1 MRLYGSVT
9 RSICCVL
16 FDRFWTFL
24 MTHSTSFL
32 HDGAE
37 NGISLALQRVEFK
50 PKGDGFNEAWIQN
63 LIAANPSILPI
74 VDIEPAFTPAISVCT
89 ELPLPSGFLD
99 NLLVTPKGDLIAVE
113 CKLWRN
119 PQARREVVAQILD
132 YASAMTH
139 LGYSGLQTAIVAARI
154 QPGFDLY
161 AHVSAFCDDRDA
173 LLEEAQFVDAV
184 SRNLRLGRCL
194 LLIAGD
200 GIREEVEGMTEFLQ
214 QHAGMNFTLALVQL
228 AVHQIP
234 GRAERLIIPSVPMRT
249 KTITRGVVKVEAN
262 GVSIQAVIET
272 SGQPARATSLS
283 EDGFFAQLDDL
294 KPNTSSRLKT
304 FLLSLQDLGV
314 EFEVKKTLII
324 RMRVADQSF
333 LPFVVY
339 TNGTVETDYVRR
351 KDLMEPLVQ
360 GLTQAIPFTLRHETL
375 KTIVVAKRK
384 SDGSPFTIWDILEHQ
399 TGVRLALQSLRD
411 AMEGR

>member
-1 MRLYGSVT
+1 MS
-9 RSICCVL
+9 
-16 FDRFWTFL
+16 
-24 MTHSTSFL
+24 HSTSFL
-32 HDGAE
+32 HDGSE
-37 NGISLALQRVEFK
+37 NGVSLALHRLEFK
-50 PKGDGFNEAWIQN
+50 PKGDDFNEAWIQN

-74 VDIEPAFTPAISVCT
+74 VDIEPAFTPAISVCI

-139 LGYSGLQTAIVAARI
+139 IGYAGLQAAIVAARR

-161 AHVSAFCDDRDA
+161 AHVSAVCDDRDV
-173 LLEEAQFVDAV
+173 LFEEAQFVDAV

-228 AVHQIP
+228 AVHHIP

-249 KTITRGVVKVEAN
+249 KTITRGVVRVEAN
-262 GVSIQAVIET
+262 GVSIQPVSEMST
-272 SGQPARATSLS
+272 QPARATSLS

-294 KPNTSSRLKT
+294 RPKTSFRLRT
-304 FLLSLQDLGV
+304 FLESLQDLGV
-314 EFEVKKTLII
+314 EFEVKKTLIV

-333 LPFVVY
+333 LPFVIY
-339 TNGTVETDYVRR
+339 SNGTVDTDYVRR
-351 KDLMEPLVQ
+351 KDLMGPLVQ
-360 GLTQAIPFTLRHETL
+360 GLIQAIPLTVRHETP
-375 KTIVVAKRK
+375 KTIVIAKRK
-384 SDGSPFTIWDILEHQ
+384 IDGSPFTIWDILEHQ
-399 TGVRLALQSLRD
+399 TGVREARKCKPEVIQPVHKHDAGHRD
-411 AMEGR
+411 VQRTGVGKIG

>member
-1 MRLYGSVT
+1 
-9 RSICCVL
+9 
-16 FDRFWTFL
+16 

-37 NGISLALQRVEFK
+37 NGVALALQRVEFK
-50 PKGDGFNEAWIQN
+50 PKGDRFNEAWIQN

-74 VDIEPAFTPAISVCT
+74 VDIEPAFTPAISICT

-139 LGYSGLQTAIVAARI
+139 LGYSGLQAAIVAARI

-161 AHVSAFCDDRDA
+161 AHISAVCDDWDA

-262 GVSIQAVIET
+262 GVSIQPFIET

-294 KPNTSSRLKT
+294 RPNTSSRLKT
-304 FLLSLQDLGV
+304 FLLSLEDLGV
-314 EFEVKKTLII
+314 EFEVKKTLIV

-339 TNGTVETDYVRR
+339 TNGTVDTDYVRR

-360 GLTQAIPFTLRHETL
+360 GLTQAIPLTVRHETP
-375 KTIVVAKRK
+375 KTIVIAKRK

-411 AMEGR
+411 VMEEK